1 MADSGALRQR
11 RSKAHKAGDHSLCGR
26 RCSAATRTSPGL
38 TVLPAPVAVPEL
50 DPAAEMRRLAARMAA
65 AHEAD
70 PSNAVLG
77 AELRKTLLE
86 LMPKNAG
93 KPDADLTGLFS
104 VLQA

>member
-1 MADSGALRQR
+1 M
-11 RSKAHKAGDHSLCGR
+11 HKAGDHSLCR
-26 RCSAATRTSPGL
+26 RCAAVRGGLERPGL
-38 TVLPAPVAVPEL
+38 LASLPPPVPEAEL
-50 DPAAEMRRLAARMAA
+50 DPKAEMRRLAARMAA

>member
-1 MADSGALRQR
+1 
-11 RSKAHKAGDHSLCGR
+11 
-26 RCSAATRTSPGL
+26 
-38 TVLPAPVAVPEL
+38 VPEQEL
-50 DPAAEMRRLAARMAA
+50 DPKAEMRRLAARMAV